1 MRLFVSIDIP
11 EPIKKELHQMLPAL
25 PGWKKTEQQQ
35 LYLTLLFLGE
45 YSSDEANEIRE
56 ILKTCSFSRF
66 SVELSHFGMFP
77 NQQKP
82 RVFWA
87 GINKSESL
95 LSLQSEIADKLSRF
109 SKSADHVEY
118 VPHIT
123 LARRKNRRAQEVKVE
138 DFVDESRIKYTFSV
152 ESFEL
157 KESILKANGSVH
169 RVLERYFAINASIE
183 QTTQ

>member
-1 MRLFVSIDIP
+1 
-11 EPIKKELHQMLPAL
+11 MLPAL
-25 PGWKKTEQQQ
+25 PGWKKTKQQQ
-35 LYLTLLFLGE
+35 MHLTLLFLGE
-45 YSSDEANEIRE
+45 CSSDEANEIRE
-56 ILKTCSFSRF
+56 ILKTCTFNRF
-66 SVELSHFGMFP
+66 SVELNHVGMFP

-87 GINKSESL
+87 GLKNSEPL

-109 SKSADHVEY
+109 SISADHAEY

-123 LARRKNRRAQEVKVE
+123 LARKKNPRAQELNVE
-138 DFVDESRIKYTFSV
+138 DFVDETRIKYTFFL

-157 KESILKANGSVH
+157 KESILKANGSLH
-169 RVLERYFAINASIE
+169 RVLERYFATDASIE